1 MSNCNEIIK
10 RLENLAKHAVHYVG
24 EPPFVMS
31 LDDGIALHNAIN
43 LLKAQEPMVLTLDE
57 VLNSEDFVWAEI
69 WTPGDRRWCLIY
81 ARINKS
87 IYDDILMLH
96 EDSGFRWTRLESNYN
111 MKGGWRCWS
120 ARPTE
125 DQRKNTPWEGEKE

>member
-1 MSNCNEIIK
+1 MRNDLIK
-10 RLENLAKHAVHYVG
+10 RADVVPA
-24 EPPFVMS
+24 
-31 LDDGIALHNAIN
+31 
-43 LLKAQEPMVLTLDE
+43 LLKYGVIGLGSVDETKRAISLIEGANAEQEPRVMTLDE
-57 VLNSEDFVWAEI
+57 VLNAEDFVWAEI

-81 ARINKS
+81 ARIKKS

-125 DQRKNTPWEGEKE
+125 EQRKNTPWEGEKE